1 MSVIIY
7 IMDPT
12 GHPRSDNPL
21 HEQIFDTAHAS
32 AQAVIS
38 NHPSAKRADVED
50 TVMAFYLEPNG
61 QGSCWRPIPIRRGSS
76 SWNE

>member
-21 HEQIFDTAHAS
+21 HEQIFATAHAS

-61 QGSCWRPIPIRRGSS
+61 QGELLEADSDQAWI
-76 SWNE
+76 EQLE

>member
-1 MSVIIY
+1 MRVIIY

-61 QGSCWRPIPIRRGSS
+61 QGELLEADSDQAWI
-76 SWNE
+76 EQLE

>member
-38 NHPSAKRADVED
+38 THPSAKRADVED

-61 QGSCWRPIPIRRGSS
+61 QGELLEADSDQAWI
-76 SWNE
+76 EQLE

>member
-50 TVMAFYLEPNG
+50 TVMAFSLEPNG
-61 QGSCWRPIPIRRGSS
+61 QGELLEADSEQAWI
-76 SWNE
+76 EQLE

>member
-38 NHPSAKRADVED
+38 NHPSAKRSDVED

-61 QGSCWRPIPIRRGSS
+61 QGELLEADSDQAWI
-76 SWNE
+76 EQLE

>member
-61 QGSCWRPIPIRRGSS
+61 QGELLEADSDQAWI
-76 SWNE
+76 EQLE